1 MLGNYWKNTSWKVL
15 KTGWQSF
22 QRNENAIGSV
32 ARFRPFRCRAVNDAT
47 STRCSSGTAGS
58 LGGVHIGSVAPSSGC
73 LPGQTNF
80 TNEDGKGIIAR
91 RFSGSMQVCRR
102 DCGLED
108 EQEKIERHLNNPLDK
123 YLERTGDEFSEKT
136 LEEITR
142 EQKRK
147 IASLKRARAAREFR
161 QGPERRTLSWDTIQQ
176 IHYLRQENPED
187 WSVASLSQSF
197 NVSEEA
203 IAKVLK
209 SKFRPDAKTRRKQD
223 LAAAKTTGYVT
234 GGTNLTQAPAL
245 VARDDAIKESGD
257 INEGRENKHVQNP
270 HAFGHNKELRNTHRK
285 SAVFEHNQSQES
297 AENHGVKN
305 KKHWDAIPPHTLDK
319 RQENDEIPINPEV
332 EYSLGS
338 IDFENV
344 DSLIEQTEVKLKP
357 QVFKKGRN
365 FYNEHGEFLYRI

>member
-1 MLGNYWKNTSWKVL
+1 MLGNCWKNASWKVL

-22 QRNENAIGSV
+22 QRNENAISSV
-32 ARFRPFRCRAVNDAT
+32 ARFRPFRCGAVNDAT

-58 LGGVHIGSVAPSSGC
+58 LGGVHVASVATCSGC
-73 LPGQTNF
+73 LPGRDF
-80 TNEDGKGIIAR
+80 INEDGKGIIAR
-91 RFSGSMQVCRR
+91 RRFSSSMQVCRR
-102 DCGLED
+102 DCGLAD
-108 EQEKIERHLNNPLDK
+108 EQEKIERHLNNPLGK

-136 LEEITR
+136 LEEMTR

-197 NVSEEA
+197 NVSEEV

-209 SKFRPDAKTRRKQD
+209 SKFRPGAKTRRKQD

-245 VARDDAIKESGD
+245 VAREDAKESSD
-257 INEGRENKHVQNP
+257 INEGRENKHAQNT
-270 HAFGHNKELRNTHRK
+270 HAVGHNKELRNTHRK
-285 SAVFEHNQSQES
+285 SAVFENNQSQGS
-297 AENHGVKN
+297 AENYRMKI
-305 KKHWDAIPPHTLDK
+305 KKHWDAVPPHTLDK
-319 RQENDEIPINPEV
+319 RQENDENPINPEV
-332 EYSLGS
+332 EYSFGY

-357 QVFKKGRN
+357 QVIKKGRN